1 MKTKLKLVDKKTIIV
16 PFVVSIL
23 LFIVLNTMVIQSVN
37 DHYVQHTEES
47 VYNLAKGYASS
58 LQNLFESERVIDQLL
73 EDKLLLAGKTTGIYA
88 GVTDRQSLLDVAT
101 LLNVDEINLYDM
113 DGNLRLTTMP
123 DINEWQPPTEHPV
136 QVFIKDNLETFV
148 EDIREN
154 AVTGLLYKY
163 GYFKKENEMVIQ
175 IGISAESIYHLFAK
189 INLSFLLEEMNDQ
202 NEISYVSFMNEEMI
216 IVSSTL
222 DTHLG
227 QSPQEEVI
235 IEKLRMKESFGQVNH
250 LDKQVYEFY
259 HPVMVSGEFVGTLV
273 IGYSML
279 QQQATINSLTTF
291 GFFILFIVFLMIT
304 YVIASNY
311 NKNKKLAMPA
321 YYDALT
327 GLPNEKYLQLTFAQL
342 KEELPK
348 PFSFI
353 LVNVHEFRHINM
365 TYGYEVGDAVI
376 QDVGHRLSTMQR
388 NHTSVFRLN
397 SDRFILLET
406 KNVSPHKLEIMAK
419 HICMLF
425 SRPFVFDH
433 ISKQL
438 HTRVGALQ
446 VEDKNTSLSQAIQH
460 TLITLDHHPDDTQCF
475 FSMYNQEI
483 VDKIQREETILTEL
497 QEIVQGIN
505 RERLSIVLQPQY
517 HVITDRIVGFEALA
531 RLNSASYGHISP
543 VEFIAIAE
551 KHHVIYP
558 IGEIIL
564 QLAAQFIQTLIK
576 ENIHDVRVAINVSVM
591 QLMYAGF
598 YDLIMDT
605 LDTYRISTN
614 HLEIE
619 ITESVFMKDA
629 QDANEIL
636 KRLRQA
642 GILIS
647 LDDFGTGFSSFYRLR
662 DLEVDILKIDR
673 SFVSAITKFSKE
685 SLISE
690 EMIRMA
696 HKMNLQV
703 VAEGVELEGEY
714 QYLIDHK
721 CDIIQGYYYAKPL
734 PALMAVAFAIERNR
748 K

>member
-37 DHYVQHTEES
+37 DHYVQHSEES
-47 VYNLAKGYASS
+47 AYNLAKGYASS

-279 QQQATINSLTTF
+279 QQQA
-291 GFFILFIVFLMIT
+291 
-304 YVIASNY
+304 
-311 NKNKKLAMPA
+311 
-321 YYDALT
+321 
-327 GLPNEKYLQLTFAQL
+327 
-342 KEELPK
+342 
-348 PFSFI
+348 
-353 LVNVHEFRHINM
+353 
-365 TYGYEVGDAVI
+365 
-376 QDVGHRLSTMQR
+376 
-388 NHTSVFRLN
+388 
-397 SDRFILLET
+397 
-406 KNVSPHKLEIMAK
+406 
-419 HICMLF
+419 
-425 SRPFVFDH
+425 
-433 ISKQL
+433 
-438 HTRVGALQ
+438 
-446 VEDKNTSLSQAIQH
+446 
-460 TLITLDHHPDDTQCF
+460 
-475 FSMYNQEI
+475 
-483 VDKIQREETILTEL
+483 
-497 QEIVQGIN
+497 
-505 RERLSIVLQPQY
+505 
-517 HVITDRIVGFEALA
+517 
-531 RLNSASYGHISP
+531 
-543 VEFIAIAE
+543 
-551 KHHVIYP
+551 
-558 IGEIIL
+558 
-564 QLAAQFIQTLIK
+564 
-576 ENIHDVRVAINVSVM
+576 
-591 QLMYAGF
+591 
-598 YDLIMDT
+598 
-605 LDTYRISTN
+605 
-614 HLEIE
+614 
-619 ITESVFMKDA
+619 
-629 QDANEIL
+629 
-636 KRLRQA
+636 
-642 GILIS
+642 
-647 LDDFGTGFSSFYRLR
+647 
-662 DLEVDILKIDR
+662 
-673 SFVSAITKFSKE
+673 
-685 SLISE
+685 
-690 EMIRMA
+690 
-696 HKMNLQV
+696 
-703 VAEGVELEGEY
+703 
-714 QYLIDHK
+714 
-721 CDIIQGYYYAKPL
+721 
-734 PALMAVAFAIERNR
+734 
-748 K
+748 

>member
-1 MKTKLKLVDKKTIIV
+1 MKTKLKLVDKKTIVV
-16 PFVVSIL
+16 PFVASIL
-23 LFIVLNTMVIQSVN
+23 VFIILGRIVIQSVN
-37 DHYVQHTEES
+37 DHYEQHAEES
-47 VYNLAKGYASS
+47 ANNLAKGYASS
-58 LQNLFESERVIDQLL
+58 IEKLFESEEVIDQLL

-88 GVTDRQSLLDVAT
+88 SVSDRESLLTVAKQ
-101 LLNVDEINLYDM
+101 LSVDEINIYDM
-113 DGNLRLTTMP
+113 EGNLMLTTMP
-123 DINEWQPPTEHPV
+123 DIDTWQPPTDHPV
-136 QVFIKDNLETFV
+136 QVFIKKGLETYV

-163 GYFKKENEMVIQ
+163 GYFKKANEYVIQ
-175 IGISAESIYHLFAK
+175 IGISAEAINNLLTQ
-189 INLSFLLEEMNDQ
+189 INLSAILSEMSEQ
-202 NEISYVSFMNEEMI
+202 YEISFASFMNDHH
-216 IVSSTL
+216 VVTSSTQ
-222 DTHLG
+222 DMYVG
-227 QSPQEEVI
+227 QSPVDQDVVL
-235 IEKLRMKESFGQVNH
+235 KLSMQKPFGHINH
-250 LDKQVYEFY
+250 LNEHVYEFY
-259 HPVMVSGEFVGTLV
+259 HPVNLSETFVGTLV
-273 IGYSML
+273 IGYSMIH
-279 QQQATINSLTTF
+279 QKQTINYLIAI
-291 GFFILFIVFLMIT
+291 GFLILLIVFLMII
-304 YVIASNY
+304 YVITMNY
-311 NKNKKLAMPA
+311 RKNKKLAMSA

-517 HVITDRIVGFEALA
+517 HVISDRIVGFEALA

-662 DLEVDILKIDR
+662 NLEVDILKIDR